1 MSIKGFLPLEITL
14 PAAANLPE
22 STHICYLKPHLSKN
36 ENEQTETTSSIF
48 LINPLPCWNLN
59 NVKKLFKQIN
69 TSCHVENVLVRESV
83 DNSRI
88 SSIGSGINYDLHIN
102 LSILTNEEFGN
113 ELSAE
118 ERLPFGSS
126 VIKFL
131 DRDSFELFLTSL
143 KKVNNK
149 KLIYE
154 FNKEDTGSGKY
165 SKVVYEDKELLE
177 KQVTKNL
184 IEFQNREKIAT
195 EELENMRTIVD
206 DDGFTLVIGSQN
218 KTKADILGTM
228 KKKADLE
235 KDTEHVKKEKKKEKQ
250 DFYRFQIRERKKN
263 EMSELLLKF
272 RQDQQRVKAM
282 KERRK
287 FKPY

>member
-14 PAAANLPE
+14 PEAADLPE
-22 STHICYLKPHLSKN
+22 STHLCYLKPHLSKN
-36 ENEQTETTSSIF
+36 ENEQTDTTSSIF
-48 LINPLPCWNLN
+48 LINPLPYWNLS

-69 TSCHVENVLVRESV
+69 PSCHIESVMVRESI

-102 LSILTNEEFGN
+102 LSKLTNEELGT

-118 ERLPFGSS
+118 QRLPFGSS

-143 KKVNNK
+143 KKINSK

-154 FNKEDTGSGKY
+154 FDKKDTGFNKY
-165 SKVVYEDKELLE
+165 STVVHEDKFLLE
-177 KQVTKNL
+177 KKVTKKL
-184 IEFQNREKIAT
+184 IEFQNREKIAS
-195 EELENMRTIVD
+195 EELENMKTVVD
-206 DDGFTLVIGSQN
+206 EDGFTLVIGSQN

-228 KKKADLE
+228 KKQADLE
-235 KDTEHVKKEKKKEKQ
+235 KDSEHVKKEKKKEKQ